1 MISGILNHVLI
12 NITADGLAPL
22 GGGGGGGGG
31 GGVLLCVYTDLL
43 SNEGNKHQNNTRVSA

>member
-22 GGGGGGGGG
+22 GGGG